1 MSELYKKAGVDLK
14 EAENLSAEIASL
26 GKNFQAFTGNVV
38 HNGMKIFN
46 CCDGIG
52 SKIIPLYERGLYKTI
67 ATDLVAANLNDMVTK
82 NAQAIAFSDY
92 IAVNKLDSI
101 AITEFIFE
109 LKNVLDTCN
118 CKLLG
123 GETSEIPALLKERV
137 IDICGFA
144 IGVSDENY
152 VYENITDGD
161 VVIALKSS
169 GIHANGFSLIR
180 KLHAEGKLSDNDFE
194 KCLEPTYVYYNS
206 VRKLWEKNLIKAA
219 ANITGGGIYNNL
231 IRAIPDGYN
240 IELDYSNIKLQ
251 GIYQK
256 LLTLCGKEIYEV
268 FNCGVGF
275 CLIAR
280 ENNIDEIFEICD
292 EFNPFIFGKVVMK

>member
-14 EAENLSAEIASL
+14 EAENLSAGIAAL
-26 GKNFQAFTGNVV
+26 GRNFQSFTGNVV
-38 HNGMKIFN
+38 YNGMKIFN

-52 SKIIPLYERGLYKTI
+52 SKIIPLYERKLFKTI
-67 ATDLVAANLNDMVTK
+67 AIDLVAANLNDMATK
-82 NAQAIAFSDY
+82 NAKAIAFSDY
-92 IAVNKLDSI
+92 IAVNKLDSS
-101 AITEFIFE
+101 AIKNFIFE
-109 LKNVLDTCN
+109 LKEVLDECD

-123 GETSEIPALLKERV
+123 GETSEIPALLKEGV

-180 KLHAEGKLSDNDFE
+180 KFYEEGKLSDKDFE
-194 KCLEPTYVYYNS
+194 KCLAPTYIYYNS
-206 VRKLWEKNLIKAA
+206 LRKLWEKNLIKTA
-219 ANITGGGIYNNL
+219 ANITGGGIFNNL
-231 IRAIPDGYN
+231 IRVIPKGYSV
-240 IELDYSNIKLQ
+240 ELDYSKIKFLD
-251 GIYQK
+251 IYEK
-256 LLTLCGKEIYEV
+256 LHTLCGREIFDV

-275 CLIAR
+275 CIVAK
-280 ENNIDEIFEICD
+280 ENNIAEILAVCD
-292 EFNPFIFGKVVMK
+292 EYEPFILGKVVKK

>member
-14 EAENLSAEIASL
+14 EAENLSAGIAAL
-26 GKNFQAFTGNVV
+26 GRNFQSFTGNVV
-38 HNGMKIFN
+38 YNGMKIFN

-52 SKIIPLYERGLYKTI
+52 SKIIPLYERKLFKTI
-67 ATDLVAANLNDMVTK
+67 AIDLVAANLNDMATK

-92 IAVNKLDSI
+92 IAVNKLDSS
-101 AITEFIFE
+101 AIKNFIFE
-109 LKNVLDTCN
+109 LKEVLDECD

-123 GETSEIPALLKERV
+123 GETSEIPALLKDGV

-144 IGVSDENY
+144 IGVSDKNY

-194 KCLEPTYVYYNS
+194 KCLEPTYIYYNS

-251 GIYQK
+251 EIYQK

>member
-14 EAENLSAEIASL
+14 EAENLSASLSSL
-26 GKNFQAFTGNVV
+26 GQNFQAFTGNVV

-67 ATDLVAANLNDMVTK
+67 AIDLVAANLNDMVTK

-123 GETSEIPALLKERV
+123 GETSEIPALLKEGV

-194 KCLEPTYVYYNS
+194 KCLEPTYIYYNS

-231 IRAIPDGYN
+231 IRVIPDGYN

-251 GIYQK
+251 KIYLK

-275 CLIAR
+275 CLIAS
-280 ENNIDEIFEICD
+280 ENSIDKIFEICG
-292 EFNPFIFGKVVMK
+292 EFNPFILGKVVKK